1 MTYRAFKKIED
12 WKDFKKMVKNTKQS
26 FFDDKIQEI
35 TLKNQRLWDL
45 MNWVKKQKLLAIKI
59 IQFNR

>member
-35 TLKNQRLWDL
+35 TLKNQRLCDL

>member
-12 WKDFKKMVKNTKQS
+12 WKDFKKMVKNTIQS

>member
-35 TLKNQRLWDL
+35 TLKNQRLWNL
-45 MNWVKKQKLLAIKI
+45 INWVKKQKLLAIKI